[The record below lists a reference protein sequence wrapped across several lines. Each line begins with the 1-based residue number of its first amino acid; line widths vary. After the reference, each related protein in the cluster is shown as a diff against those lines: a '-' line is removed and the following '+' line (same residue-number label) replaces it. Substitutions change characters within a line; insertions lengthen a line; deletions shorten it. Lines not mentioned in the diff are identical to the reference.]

1 MTDAERALAFSRRLC
16 EGRAGRVERY
26 PWGTGVFTDDL
37 PRIYDLNYVYADR
50 VVSEAEVA
58 EAMAHCRHRKVVV
71 HDPKLPDLPLAWPL
85 KPRYLVMALRRSP
98 DRPPAQLVRE
108 VDAETYDRFRTPFAA
123 VPELAELPGRTA
135 RVVDVRFFCAFEGEK
150 LVAACELY
158 RHGDVAQVEDV
169 FTLEAYRGRGHARA
183 VVLAAVEAAA
193 GAGLVFLFTDESE
206 TVWQLYEKL
215 GFETIGVERMW
226 VRLP

>member
-1 MTDAERALAFSRRLC
+1 VTDAERALAFSRRLC

-50 VVSEAEVA
+50 VVGEAEVD

-71 HDPKLPDLPLAWPL
+71 HDPELPDLPLEWPL
-85 KPRYLVMALRRSP
+85 KPRYLVMALRRGPDSP
-98 DRPPAQLVRE
+98 AERPVRE
-108 VDAETYDRFRTPFAA
+108 VDAETYERFRTPFAA
-123 VPELAELPGRTA
+123 VPEIAELPARTA
-135 RVVDVRFFCAFEGEK
+135 RVVDVRFFCAFESEEP
-150 LVAACELY
+150 VAACELY

-193 GAGLVFLFTDESE
+193 GADLVFLFTDESE